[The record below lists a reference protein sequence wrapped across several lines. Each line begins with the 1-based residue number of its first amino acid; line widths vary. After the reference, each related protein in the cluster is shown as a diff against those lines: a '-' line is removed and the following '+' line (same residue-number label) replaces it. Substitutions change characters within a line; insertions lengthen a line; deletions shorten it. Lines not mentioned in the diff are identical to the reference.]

1 MIRPPFLGFF
11 KKACHKCPPGV
22 LFIHRLWI
30 IHVVIEQ
37 KGLAAK
43 ALGFNR
49 GQVFGKGDKC
59 VDTPAVFDSWL
70 VAQAARGFQLCA
82 SPCKGAVAE
91 AKVPLQLVR
100 AYDKFRP
107 PPSLAAK
114 GGHRTG
120 VVTVHQV
127 VPEHIGCGRCR
138 VIPVPAVKFLYLT
151 NIVNGQP
158 PFPKTGS

>member
-1 MIRPPFLGFF
+1 MGFL
-11 KKACHKCPPGV
+11 KKACHKCPPAV

-43 ALGFNR
+43 ALCFNR
-49 GQVFGKGDKC
+49 SKVFGKGDKG
-59 VDTPAVFDSWL
+59 VDTPAVFDRRL

-82 SPCKGAVAE
+82 GPCKGAVAE

-114 GGHRTG
+114 GGHRAG
-120 VVTVHQV
+120 VVAVHQV
-127 VPEHIGCGRCR
+127 MPEHVGGGRHR
-138 VIPVPAVKFLYLT
+138 VIPVPAVIILYLT
-151 NIVNGQP
+151 NVVNRQP
-158 PFPKTGS
+158 PFLKTGS

>member
-43 ALGFNR
+43 ALSFDR
-49 GQVFGKGDKC
+49 GQIFGKGDKG
-59 VDTPAVFDSWL
+59 VYTPAVFDSWL

-82 SPCKGAVAE
+82 GPCKGAVAE

-114 GGHRTG
+114 GGRRAG
-120 VVTVHQV
+120 VVAVHQV
-127 VPEHIGCGRCR
+127 MPEHIGCGRCR

-158 PFPKTGS
+158 PFLKTSS